1 MAIILLSCFTV
12 FFEIPRIIHH
22 LDFVN
27 LVTFD
32 FQTPDRDPKIADH
45 SSSLYELYERNP
57 EHNINYH
64 VNYWLNNSAHASKI
78 NIAVPA
84 FGRSWTMTQD
94 SGITGYP
101 PVPETN
107 GPAPGGPYTVTPG
120 LLSWPEICQKLS
132 ASKDNTGE
140 QAPLR
145 KVGDPTQRFGIY
157 AYRAADEKGEH
168 GLWVS
173 YEDPA
178 SAAIKAGYAHAKGLG
193 GVALFDL
200 SMDDFRGT
208 CAGEKF
214 PLLRGIKYR
223 L

>member
-1 MAIILLSCFTV
+1 MPKV
-12 FFEIPRIIHH
+12 IHS

-27 LVTFD
+27 LANFD
-32 FQTPDRDPKIADH
+32 FQTPQRDPKIADH
-45 SSSLYELYERNP
+45 TAPLYEMYERDP
-57 EHNINYH
+57 EHNINFH
-64 VNYWLNNSAHASKI
+64 VNYWLNNSAPAQKLHIGVA
-78 NIAVPA
+78 A
-84 FGRSWTMTQD
+84 FGRSWIMGKD

-101 PVPETN
+101 PVPEMA
-107 GPAPGGPYTVTPG
+107 GPAPGGIYTVTPG
-120 LLSWPEICQKLS
+120 LLSWPEICYKLS
-132 ASKDNTGE
+132 ASKENTGE

-157 AYRAADEKGEH
+157 AYRAADANGEH

-178 SAAIKAGYAHAKGLG
+178 SAAIKAGYANAKGLG
-193 GVALFDL
+193 GVSFFDL
-200 SMDDFRGT
+200 SMDDFRGQ

-214 PLLRGIKYR
+214 PLLRSIKYK